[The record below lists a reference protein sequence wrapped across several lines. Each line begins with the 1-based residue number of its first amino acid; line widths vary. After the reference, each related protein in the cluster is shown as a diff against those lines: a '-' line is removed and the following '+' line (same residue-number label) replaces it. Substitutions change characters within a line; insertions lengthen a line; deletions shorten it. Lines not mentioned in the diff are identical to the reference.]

1 MGVPYLTLSLRPLC
15 LCCAMGGVSY
25 CCFAT
30 PNKNIMHIIRK
41 VPNVVKNN
49 NSFRIILYCYFA
61 TPKRKIIRII
71 RKVDNVVIKK

>member
-1 MGVPYLTLSLRPLC
+1 
-15 LCCAMGGVSY
+15 
-25 CCFAT
+25 
-30 PNKNIMHIIRK
+30 MHIIRK